1 MNSRERRICEWLLE
15 RPGYMKCSVLK
26 IAKASLLN
34 GTPEEFENA
43 LKMAKNDLKKDSDKQ
58 KEPIFKRLYFDIET
72 SYNKVASFVIGQKVN
87 LGYEN
92 ILEER
97 AIICVSYKWAHEDK
111 VYTITW
117 DKGDDKQLLTKF
129 MSIINSAHE
138 VIGHN
143 SDNYDIKWLRTR
155 CLYHNIPMFPDY
167 VSTDTLKLS
176 RSKFRFNSN
185 RLDYLGQYF
194 GFGGKLDTG
203 GLKLW
208 KAIVEYNDKES
219 LKKMVEYCEQDVLLL
234 EKVFNKLNPYV
245 GSKTHV
251 GVILYD
257 NKAACPNCG
266 STHSHSKGYVIMASG
281 TKKMIRHCQGCGK
294 MYRISPKLLEKK

>member
-1 MNSRERRICEWLLE
+1 MNSREREICEWLLK
-15 RPGYMKCSVLK
+15 RPGYIKCSAIRIKMMSGLP
-26 IAKASLLN
+26 
-34 GTPEEFENA
+34 GTLGEFNNA
-43 LKMAKNDLKKDSDKQ
+43 LKMAKNSLNEHLKEDIK
-58 KEPIFKRLYFDIET
+58 PIFKRLYFDIET
-72 SYNKVASFVIGQKVN
+72 SYNKVASFTIGQKVN
-87 LGYEN
+87 IGYEN

-97 AIICVSYKWAHEDK
+97 AIICISYKWAHEEK
-111 VYTITW
+111 VHTITW
-117 DKGDDKQLLTKF
+117 DKGDDRQLLIKF
-129 MSIINSAHE
+129 IEILNQAHE
-138 VIGHN
+138 IIGHN
-143 SDNYDIKWLRTR
+143 SDNYDVKWLRTR
-155 CLYHNIPMFPDY
+155 CLYHNLPMFPDY

-194 GFGGKLDTG
+194 GFGGKLETG

-208 KAIVEYNDKES
+208 KAIVENNDKEA
-219 LKKMVEYCEQDVLLL
+219 LKKMVSYCEQDVLLL
-234 EKVFNKLNPYV
+234 EKVFNRLNPYV

-281 TKKMIRHCQGCGK
+281 TKKMVRHCQECGK